1 VIQDVDPMPG
11 RYARVDTDV
20 SPETAEVYLDGTR
33 IGQADDFDGFPDYL
47 YLEPGKYVLEFR
59 HPSYET
65 IHKEIEVR
73 EGQAISMNDDMKLLP
88 GKKKLEVVDP
98 EDKGTPLGRV
108 FGSSRAPKE
117 EPAGDRTGR
126 FDVVPGG
133 EAPAEDLGA
142 LPPLPPPAGDVGDVA
157 PADRG
162 RFRFEVRPDDAAV
175 YLDDKYIGTGE
186 ELAGLRRG
194 FPVRPGKHVI
204 TVVRPG
210 WGTRTIEVEA
220 KPATAIDV
228 VVELEK

>member
-1 VIQDVDPMPG
+1 MPG

-20 SPETAEVYLDGTR
+20 SPESAEVYLDGTL

-59 HPSYET
+59 HPFYET
-65 IHKEIEVR
+65 VRKELEVQA
-73 EGQAISMNDDMKLLP
+73 GQAISMNDDMKLLP

-108 FGSSRAPKE
+108 FGSPRDRKDA
-117 EPAGDRTGR
+117 ATDDRTGR

-133 EAPAEDLGA
+133 EAPGDDLGA
-142 LPPLPPPAGDVGDVA
+142 LPSPPPPAGGVGDVA
-157 PADRG
+157 PAERG
-162 RFRFEVRPDDAAV
+162 RFRFEVEPDDAAV
-175 YLDDKYIGTGE
+175 YLDDRYIGTGE

-194 FPVRPGKHVI
+194 FPVVPGKHTI

-210 WGTRTIEVEA
+210 WGSRTIEVEA
-220 KPATAIDV
+220 KPGTAIDV
-228 VVELEK
+228 VIELEK